1 MKIKLIVLTGVA
13 AVLAAVPLL
22 AHHSFMAEYST
33 SNNVTF
39 TGPLIQFDWVNPHS
53 WAYVEVTGADG
64 KKVVWKGETPPIN
77 VLYRNGWTKPMLEKL
92 VADKEK
98 VRLRGY
104 AAKDGSNHIF
114 AQDMT
119 LLSTNTVMSLSGS
132 PPQELVDA
140 TK

>member
-53 WAYVEVTGADG
+53 WAYVEVTAADG

-77 VLYRNGWTKPMLEKL
+77 VLFRNGWTKNIVENL
-92 VADKEK
+92 VKSGEE
-98 VRLRGY
+98 VTLTGTP
-104 AAKDGSNHIF
+104 AKDGSNHLF
-114 AQDMT
+114 AQRMT
-119 LLSTNTVMSLSGS
+119 LMTSGATMDLSGA
-132 PPQELVDA
+132 PPTEGAQ
-140 TK
+140 K